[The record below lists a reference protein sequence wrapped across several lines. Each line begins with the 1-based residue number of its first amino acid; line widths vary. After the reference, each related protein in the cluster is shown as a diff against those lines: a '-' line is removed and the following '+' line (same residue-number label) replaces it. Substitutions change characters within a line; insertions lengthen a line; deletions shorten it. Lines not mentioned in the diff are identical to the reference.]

1 MTSGRNNSITSYN
14 PDANSGAG
22 FDVAASSYINVA
34 FDSNVNKVVV
44 AYVNT
49 SKGQICVADINNG
62 VFLNW
67 GTTQNITNTNNAIRT
82 NIAFDP
88 DNNFMCISYQDT
100 QDSNKGKIAIV
111 SIASGVTNGISGSV
125 VISTFNDTATNDQ
138 TLTYS
143 PASKSFSIFFHNVN
157 QSGNITEFKV

>member
-1 MTSGRNNSITSYN
+1 MCYYETDGGSNVAGAAKLVTLAADNSITSYN
-14 PDANSGAG
+14 PDANNSGAG

-49 SKGQICVADINNG
+49 SSKGQICVADINNG
-62 VFLNW
+62 VSLNW

-125 VISTFNDTATNDQ
+125 VISHLMIPL
-138 TLTYS
+138 LTTR
-143 PASKSFSIFFHNVN
+143 H
-157 QSGNITEFKV
+157 